1 MKNVAESFTLVKLLA
16 KRLNATR
23 WNPDFF
29 FSFSCSID
37 DTSDQVVSFVC
48 ESERRGEEK
57 KAWYPFYFDTV
68 IVIVVRSLYHTFE
81 AKRYLSSR

>member
-29 FSFSCSID
+29 FSFSCSVD

-57 KAWYPFYFDTV
+57 KALLFSYDNCNSFIVSHLRGEKVPFFE
-68 IVIVVRSLYHTFE
+68 IV
-81 AKRYLSSR
+81 

>member
-1 MKNVAESFTLVKLLA
+1 MLL
-16 KRLNATR
+16 LDGIQT
-23 WNPDFF
+23 
-29 FSFSCSID
+29 FSFLFRAPSMIH
-37 DTSDQVVSFVC
+37 QVVSFVC

-81 AKRYLSSR
+81 AKRYLRDSLKNLLENFILTKLSRFI

>member
-57 KAWYPFYFDTV
+57 KALLFYDT
-68 IVIVVRSLYHTFE
+68 IIVVRSLYHTFE
-81 AKRYLSSR
+81 AKRLSSR